1 MLGLL
6 TVLLA
11 LLHSSSSSSS
21 HSLQL
26 QPEEVVVSLSIDSS
40 SVEIQREALRLLTS
54 IQLFGGTLKSSHFF
68 ICINH
73 DIDTS
78 GGNDSDCDNDNDSE
92 GSSCSEEVESATR
105 VLVEQIRLLDF
116 ENLVISYSKSL
127 PYPAYALSLNKMCA
141 FNPRSHVSPSA
152 RNQGNSDD
160 GSTGAMS
167 AKYMLYLDADI
178 FVARDPLP
186 LLAQYL
192 PLQREGETVLLW

>member
-1 MLGLL
+1 
-6 TVLLA
+6 
-11 LLHSSSSSSS
+11 
-21 HSLQL
+21 
-26 QPEEVVVSLSIDSS
+26 VSLSIDSS

-92 GSSCSEEVESATR
+92 GSSCSEGSSSEEVESATR